1 MNLDSILLDSRR
13 KISLI
18 IIPHSSMPFSHGPI
32 SSMASLSS
40 NPLGLQQQQ
49 HAQHKYEHTHQQYHQ
64 RSDDMTPPST
74 YQCHM
79 SRLNI
84 PSPSLQSLH
93 QVPHSGLSSLQ
104 NHHTYSSTSSSP
116 HSTPLEHPTS
126 STPPSSSSIAPPSSM
141 IYYDS
146 INIGGY
152 PSRLSPCNTN
162 ENYQLNGASYVNSNG
177 SSGRFSINNR
187 FEMILILLFYF
198 LFFLSLFNFSGLISS
213 LHNPTS
219 TSDMAHYFLRLQ

>member
-1 MNLDSILLDSRR
+1 
-13 KISLI
+13 
-18 IIPHSSMPFSHGPI
+18 MPFSHGPI

-40 NPLGLQQQQ
+40 NPLGLQQSQ
-49 HAQHKYEHTHQQYHQ
+49 HTQHKYEQHQQYHQ

-93 QVPHSGLSSLQ
+93 QVPHPGLSSLQ

-116 HSTPLEHPTS
+116 HSAPLDVSHPTS

-146 INIGGY
+146 INISGY
-152 PSRLSPCNTN
+152 PSRLSPCNSN

-177 SSGRFSINNR
+177 GSGNYKKFIK
-187 FEMILILLFYF
+187 EFY
-198 LFFLSLFNFSGLISS
+198 
-213 LHNPTS
+213 
-219 TSDMAHYFLRLQ
+219 